1 MANTFYQVTLQVIFA
16 VRFREALIDD
26 SFREKLHKYIVGIV
40 KNQNQ
45 KLLCINSMPDHI
57 HILLG
62 VSPSMRVS
70 DLVRE
75 IKSSSASYINE
86 NQLSRKK
93 FYWQN
98 GYGVFSYSMSHRKK
112 IISYIENQQ
121 RHHQKI
127 DFRDEYLKFLKSF
140 NIRYERKYLF
150 DFFDV

>member
-1 MANTFYQVTLQVIFA
+1 MANTFYQVTLQVVFA

-26 SFREKLHKYIVGIV
+26 SFRDKLHKYIAGIV

-70 DLVRE
+70 DLVRD
-75 IKSSSASYINE
+75 IKSSSASFVNE
-86 NQLSRKK
+86 NKLSRKM

-112 IISYIENQQ
+112 VISYIENQQ
-121 RHHQKI
+121 RHHQEI
-127 DFRDEYLKFLKSF
+127 DFRDEYLKFLESF
-140 NIRYERKYLF
+140 NIKYKRKYLF